1 MVKFGAY
8 IVDGLREY
16 KQPIMVYIPP
26 FAELRGGA
34 WVVIDLIINESY
46 MEMYADPES
55 RGGVLEPEGVV
66 EVKFKLKDLL
76 KTIARMDPV
85 IQGLWEKLSKPELN
99 SAEKR
104 SLEQLNQREKL
115 LAPMYRQVVRIATQS
130 LIPQKLNSLN
140 FSPLRLQPISLTC
153 TIRPNAC
160 TKKVSF
166 TTLSRGKSRVRSFI
180 GDYGAVCWRR
190 KPSLKSFEF
199 SSNSLIPKR
208 KPCFGA
214 GLWKIKVP
222 LMATSGKTT
231 ESLLSG

>member
-1 MVKFGAY
+1 
-8 IVDGLREY
+8 
-16 KQPIMVYIPP
+16 MVYIPP

-34 WVVIDLIINESY
+34 WVVIDPTINESY

-76 KTIARMDPV
+76 KTMARIDPV
-85 IQGLWEKLSKPELN
+85 IQGLREKLSKPELN
-99 SAEKR
+99 PAEKR
-104 SLEQLNQREKL
+104 SLEQQLNQREEL
-115 LAPMYRQVVRIATQS
+115 MAPMYRQVVRIATQS

-140 FSPLRLQPISLTC
+140 FSPLRLQPILLTC

-180 GDYGAVCWRR
+180 GDYGAVC
-190 KPSLKSFEF
+190 
-199 SSNSLIPKR
+199 
-208 KPCFGA
+208 
-214 GLWKIKVP
+214 
-222 LMATSGKTT
+222 
-231 ESLLSG
+231 

>member
-140 FSPLRLQPISLTC
+140 FSPLRLQPILLTC

-166 TTLSRGKSRVRSFI
+166 TTLSRGKSRVRSFT
-180 GDYGAVCWRR
+180 GDYGAACWRR

-199 SSNSLIPKR
+199 SSNSRKR
-208 KPCFGA
+208 KQSFDA
-214 GLWKIKVP
+214 GWWKIKVP